1 MNLQIVKIY
10 HVNYQKIIS
19 IHNINNMD
27 NELNADDLLKGEI
40 ILEMNNIVDNLKYV
54 VEVIKNNGW

>member
-1 MNLQIVKIY
+1 
-10 HVNYQKIIS
+10 
-19 IHNINNMD
+19 MD

-54 VEVIKNNGW
+54 VEVIKNNGWQNEQWAINLIDRINKLSVEF